1 MASTAFCSLEA
12 APQARRRQVEGSGT
26 RPLDGGC
33 IKELVGLATLPP
45 VRTQGDAS
53 VLGLRSASRLHFWK
67 AHLFSSQ
74 ILFLRHSLHCLPL
87 ELFYKYFGPSVGH
100 LWLQ

>member
-1 MASTAFCSLEA
+1 MASAAVCSLEA
-12 APQARRRQVEGSGT
+12 ALQARRRQGEGSGT

-33 IKELVGLATLPP
+33 IKELVGLDTLPP

-53 VLGLRSASRLHFWK
+53 VLGLGSASTSGKHI
-67 AHLFSSQ
+67 SSQ

-87 ELFYKYFGPSVGH
+87 ELFYKYVGPSVGH